1 MLHITCEELKS
12 CYKHKL
18 VVLLL
23 CVALFT
29 VSLLPE
35 VLLCME
41 GLFVN
46 SFGVSQL
53 GEFCK
58 GWGVQCVSAKDT
70 WRCPSNVYC
79 PRLLAAAFIVFF
91 PYPCFYCSV
100 FPDSS

>member
-1 MLHITCEELKS
+1 MVLHITYEELKS

-23 CVALFT
+23 RVVLFT
-29 VSLLPE
+29 VSPLPQ
-35 VLLCME
+35 VLLWME

-53 GEFCK
+53 GEFRK

-70 WRCPSNVYC
+70 
-79 PRLLAAAFIVFF
+79 
-91 PYPCFYCSV
+91 
-100 FPDSS
+100 